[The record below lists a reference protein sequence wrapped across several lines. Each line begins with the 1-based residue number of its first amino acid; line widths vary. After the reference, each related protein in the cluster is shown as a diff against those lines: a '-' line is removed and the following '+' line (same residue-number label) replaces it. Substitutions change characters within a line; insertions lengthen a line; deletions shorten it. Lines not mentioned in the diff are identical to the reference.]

1 MAQELISKALHEVM
15 PSCDDVLR
23 TVGETIRTM
32 SDKGQLLDG
41 LLTLTGKEATE
52 QKRKPVD
59 DAGDAA
65 LLVMQAGTNVFGSDQ
80 GFLEWLS
87 YPVPALEDKT
97 PLSLLA
103 SPAGLQ
109 MVIDVLGTIEHR
121 KPSEAPH
128 RTRPWPPRLPHQ
140 RGPLRPQVPL
150 PIEHTRLPGEG
161 LPYHPHKGGALPG
174 APVGAGA
181 EQDGLPEDHRIGE
194 ACRRWL
200 LDAVI
205 KTGHVMA
212 VARQLWIDQEKQVKA
227 RMLRCRQQRC
237 TIKVQTSLSP
247 NSCVAVPLRLVKIAG
262 YNVERG
268 DIEARDDFG
277 YFPWSTSI
285 QRSASVLPILPR
297 YICVVLR
304 S

>member
-1 MAQELISKALHEVM
+1 VGKKFISVTFDLDEETLNILERASAKRGSTVSQVAQELISKALHEVM
-15 PSCDDVLR
+15 PSRDDVLR

-121 KPSEAPH
+121 KPS
-128 RTRPWPPRLPHQ
+128 
-140 RGPLRPQVPL
+140 
-150 PIEHTRLPGEG
+150 
-161 LPYHPHKGGALPG
+161 
-174 APVGAGA
+174 
-181 EQDGLPEDHRIGE
+181 
-194 ACRRWL
+194 
-200 LDAVI
+200 
-205 KTGHVMA
+205 
-212 VARQLWIDQEKQVKA
+212 
-227 RMLRCRQQRC
+227 
-237 TIKVQTSLSP
+237 
-247 NSCVAVPLRLVKIAG
+247 
-262 YNVERG
+262 
-268 DIEARDDFG
+268 
-277 YFPWSTSI
+277 
-285 QRSASVLPILPR
+285 
-297 YICVVLR
+297 
-304 S
+304 